1 VRNNLHCYWHSYAK
15 RKAKL
20 QKVGF
25 LIIKAL
31 STVFPEEN
39 GIRGSWAGRG
49 AALRAEGRHVQQAGL
64 AIKNPPKKNHLKKP
78 TKNVFFLILNFYGN
92 NTNFSL

>member
-1 VRNNLHCYWHSYAK
+1 MIIRI
-15 RKAKL
+15 RKMKVKL

-25 LIIKAL
+25 NNKSFMY

-49 AALRAEGRHVQQAGL
+49 AALRAEGRHVQQTAVAAGSWTGAGPSRPSRVAPL
-64 AIKNPPKKNHLKKP
+64 GS
-78 TKNVFFLILNFYGN
+78 VG
-92 NTNFSL
+92 

>member
-1 VRNNLHCYWHSYAK
+1 M
-15 RKAKL
+15 

-25 LIIKAL
+25 LIIKSL
-31 STVFPEEN
+31 CTVFPEEN

-64 AIKNPPKKNHLKKP
+64 AIKNPHRKPTQKNPPKKNH
-78 TKNVFFLILNFYGN
+78 
-92 NTNFSL
+92 